1 MLSKTPSLYDP
12 IWTNLVSAMKTE
24 AEFRERVRD
33 AARRTLAV
41 KLEYLRAPGAV
52 PPVPDPERVAR
63 ELPDPE
69 GRRFFLDLAARSVTV
84 VRGEGKEAPF
94 PLSPESAGR
103 VLLAGQYGDFFSCG
117 LLAFPGAERF
127 RFQGAAGRWE
137 LAQRARNA
145 DTVIFCLAGAEDLP
159 VLNELRASGKR
170 IIVFS
175 ILSPVYLEQVPWIDG
190 AVAVY
195 SYARESFV
203 AGFSAIV
210 GRIPADGVLPF
221 NIGTTLNP

>member
-1 MLSKTPSLYDP
+1 MLSKTPNLYDP
-12 IWTNLVSAMKTE
+12 IWTSLSAAMKTD

-52 PPVPDPERVAR
+52 PPVPDPEKLAR

-69 GRRFFLDLAARSVTV
+69 GRRFFLDLAARSVTAV
-84 VRGEGKEAPF
+84 GGGGKAAPF
-94 PLSPESAGR
+94 PLGPESAGR

-127 RFQGAAGRWE
+127 RFQSAAGRWE

-145 DTVIFCLAGAEDLP
+145 DTVIFCLADAADIP
-159 VLNELRASGKR
+159 VLEGLRDSGKR

-175 ILSPVYLEQVPWIDG
+175 ILSPVYLERVPWIDG

-210 GRIPADGVLPF
+210 GRIPAQGVLPF
-221 NIGTTLNP
+221 DLGTNRHP